1 MSDENCNNVKS
12 LETKIELAVRFSET
26 DAMGVVWHGNYL
38 KFMEDAR
45 EEFGRQFKMEYL
57 DVYGHGFFIPIVNS
71 NINHKAS
78 VYYGQKV
85 GITVKLEFRDAAKI
99 IFHYDIYNLDTKELA
114 AVGTTT
120 QVFLHEK
127 TRILELSKPE
137 FYKEWENKQNWS
149 E

>member
-1 MSDENCNNVKS
+1 MRS
-12 LETKIELAVRFSET
+12 LEITIELAVRFSEI

-45 EEFGRQFKMEYL
+45 EEFGKKYNMEYL
-57 DVYGHGFFIPIVNS
+57 DVYGQGYFTPIVNS
-71 NINHKAS
+71 NINHKAP

-85 GITVKLEFRDAAKI
+85 GVTVKLEFRSAAKI
-99 IFHYDIYNLDTKELA
+99 VFHYEIYNLDTEELA

-127 TRILELSKPE
+127 SRTLELSKPA
-137 FYKEWENKQNWS
+137 FYVEWESNQNWS